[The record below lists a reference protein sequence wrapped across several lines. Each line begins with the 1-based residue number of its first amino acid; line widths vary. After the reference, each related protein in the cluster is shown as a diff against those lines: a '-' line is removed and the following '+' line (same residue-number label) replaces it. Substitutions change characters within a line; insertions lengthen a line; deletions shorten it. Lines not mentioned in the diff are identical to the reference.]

1 MILSPFP
8 KLAFLANNGRPLD
21 GGLLFT
27 YAAGTT
33 TKIATYLDDT
43 GGSTNTNPIV
53 LDFRG
58 EANVWLDPSVTYKF
72 ALSPPG
78 DTDPPTRPIWTVDN
92 ISVLG
97 TQQDIGRILYPR
109 TAAEITAGVTPTYY
123 FYPPYDYRRYG
134 AVADGTTDNTALML
148 AVNAAFGASFSGVFY
163 VAPDV
168 LYDFNAVMAAVGGAR
183 YVLRDESLINAHNT
197 AGFRQKVVGWSEGG
211 DPTSVNDLA
220 IRISSGHNA
229 CLIMDNRGT
238 SLSSSGNLGIAM
250 RQWTRG
256 ELDIGQPD
264 PRDLARDEYSQVPG
278 EDRWWWIIRRAA
290 PWSARTWEYWE
301 QGQVISATGIYR
313 RTVTGYYVSAS
324 TGTTG
329 ATEPNWLTG
338 TSSDGGVDWTTVL
351 PNVDSGIFAVDQ
363 WGQVATNRGPVTAV
377 GLYSKADKYSPGT
390 GQNDWYLA
398 AAGVSKTVSIRLF
411 PTDGA
416 EAETALPYLQGNASL
431 GVRLLNSGATQAGF
445 VGTDARMF
453 ELAQSGLAEI
463 AAADGDATPSV
474 GSAGRLILRNTGATN
489 ITFLDDGTSTQRVEL
504 FFENGNTTL
513 IHNAGTF
520 LLRGGVNVTP
530 AVFQV
535 IYMER
540 YSGSG
545 AWFETG
551 RNF

>member
-1 MILSPFP
+1 MPHQLFNLPKATQIDSSVRVTPGAKAYFYETLTSTPQDTFTTSALNVAHPNPVVADANGVFP
-8 KLAFLANNGRPLD
+8 AIYLNPTLVYKLTL
-21 GGLLFT
+21 
-27 YAAGTT
+27 
-33 TKIATYLDDT
+33 
-43 GGSTNTNPIV
+43 NTSADV
-53 LDFRG
+53 LI
-58 EANVWLDPSVTYKF
+58 Y
-72 ALSPPG
+72 
-78 DTDPPTRPIWTVDN
+78 TVDPVN
-92 ISVLG
+92 DQVMSAAS
-97 TQQDIGRILYPR
+97 IGAFLYPR
-109 TAAEITAGVTPTYY
+109 TAAEVAASVTPTAYQ
-123 FYPPYDYRRYG
+123 YPPYDFRRYG
-134 AVADGTTDNTALML
+134 ILDDGTTDNTTAITTVLT
-148 AVNAAFGASFSGVFY
+148 AFGGTFSGVFY
-163 VAPDV
+163 AAPNE
-168 LYDFNAVMAAVGGAR
+168 LFDFNVVAAAIGTAR
-183 YVLRDESLINAHNT
+183 YTIRDESLINAHNT
-197 AGFRQKVVGWSEGG
+197 AGFRQKLVRWIEGG
-211 DPTSVNDLA
+211 DATSINDFA
-220 IRISSGHNA
+220 FQISSGHNA
-229 CLIMDNRGT
+229 CFIMDNRGT
-238 SLSSSGNLGIAM
+238 SGSSSGNLGIAM

-256 ELDIGQPD
+256 ALAIGEPD
-264 PRDLARDEYSQVPG
+264 PRDIARDEYSKVPG
-278 EDRWWWIIRRAA
+278 ENKWWWIIRRAA
-290 PWSARTWEYWE
+290 PWEASTWEYWA
-301 QGQVISATGIYR
+301 QGQVISATGVYR
-313 RTVTGYYVSAS
+313 RAAVGYYVSAS

-329 ATEPNWLTG
+329 ATEPSHTTG
-338 TSSDGGVDWTTVL
+338 TVSDGGVDWTVVL

-363 WGQVATNRGPVTAV
+363 WGQIATNRGPLDAV
-377 GLYSKADKYSPGT
+377 GIYSKADKYSPGT